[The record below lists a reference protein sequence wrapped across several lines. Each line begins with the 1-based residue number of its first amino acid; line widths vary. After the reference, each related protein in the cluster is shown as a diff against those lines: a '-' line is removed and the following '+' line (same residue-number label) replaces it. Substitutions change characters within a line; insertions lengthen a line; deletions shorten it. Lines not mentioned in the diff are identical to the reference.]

1 MKLTIHKQL
10 GDTAIDTTIE
20 GGVDD
25 CLKVIDHLN
34 DHQENKN
41 LYKKIKIEIKSQMDS
56 LMKREL
62 ADLKC

>member
-20 GGVDD
+20 GSVDD
-25 CLKVIDHLN
+25 CLKVINHLN
-34 DHQENKN
+34 DHQENKD
-41 LYKKIKIEIKSQMDS
+41 LDKKIKIKIKSQMDS

-62 ADLKC
+62 ADLKY